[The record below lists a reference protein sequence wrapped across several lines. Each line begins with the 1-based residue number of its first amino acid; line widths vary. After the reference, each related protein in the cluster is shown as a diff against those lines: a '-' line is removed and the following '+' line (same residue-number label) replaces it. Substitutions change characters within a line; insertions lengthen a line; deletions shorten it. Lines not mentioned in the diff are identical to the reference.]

1 MTDQEALLLKSN
13 SYYDLTKTYL
23 LALAKD
29 SNVYDKSWLLFTE
42 YFTNEKIDIKEVES
56 IVNRLLQDPK
66 KTAWRAFDS
75 MALLRLLCILEKEKK
90 MENLDQDK
98 LREWIEEIKRS
109 KWYSVEDLVYSAEF
123 HGFYVALGIFKEEN
137 PIIGRVLENI
147 EENLRTYLWILF
159 GLTLG
164 SKEKRVMAKE
174 YLTKIVT
181 EYRGLIEKDIIRLA
195 DIEYWSIYL
204 FLLSEHSFGDELE
217 RIYPEFEKEV
227 SRTLLKSDWIL
238 KAVKTAR
245 DIQTGVSD
253 ENIIVIQP
261 EEISVFYPRHFALAS
276 IAIYRSLSKFREKE
290 EEYKKFIMK
299 IRAEGKVIVTNSKK
313 YKFAQICIFAFFISV
328 FWLMGYFINL
338 ILNQEMVQITLTI
351 LGAILGF
358 IISSNKLKFFEEY
371 TIR

>member
-1 MTDQEALLLKSN
+1 
-13 SYYDLTKTYL
+13 
-23 LALAKD
+23 
-29 SNVYDKSWLLFTE
+29 
-42 YFTNEKIDIKEVES
+42 I
-56 IVNRLLQDPK
+56 
-66 KTAWRAFDS
+66 
-75 MALLRLLCILEKEKK
+75 
-90 MENLDQDK
+90 
-98 LREWIEEIKRS
+98 
-109 KWYSVEDLVYSAEF
+109 
-123 HGFYVALGIFKEEN
+123 
-137 PIIGRVLENI
+137 
-147 EENLRTYLWILF
+147 
-159 GLTLG
+159 G
-164 SKEKRVMAKE
+164 SKEKRDMAKE
-174 YLTKIVT
+174 YLTKVVT

-217 RIYPEFEKEV
+217 RIYHEFEKEV

-238 KAVKTAR
+238 KAIKTAK

-253 ENIIVIQP
+253 ENVIVIQP
-261 EEISVFYPRHFALAS
+261 EEISIFYPKHFALAS

-371 TIR
+371 PIR